1 VKKFMSFV
9 GVIELCVVV
18 AMIQAGH
25 TRNQAPRS
33 TTVIQSTSAPF
44 RDGLYL
50 GKLAAQRGPKPDV
63 PTGRWSSDG
72 DRTLFAEGFNR
83 GYQDAVES
91 AARTELS
98 KK

>member
-1 VKKFMSFV
+1 MKKFMLFV
-9 GVIELCVVV
+9 GLIELCVLL

-25 TRNQAPRS
+25 ARNQTPHP

-50 GKLAAQRGPKPDV
+50 GKLAAQRGAKPDV

-72 DRTLFAEGFNR
+72 DRTLFAKGFNC
-83 GYQDAVES
+83 GYEDAVES

>member
-1 VKKFMSFV
+1 MKKFMLFV
-9 GVIELCVVV
+9 GLIELCVVV

-25 TRNQAPRS
+25 TRNQAPR

-50 GKLAAQRGPKPDV
+50 GKLAAQRGAEPDI
-63 PTGRWSSDG
+63 PTARWSSDG
-72 DRTLFAEGFNR
+72 DRTLFAKGFNC